1 MHIKKSVL
9 CFFSLLM
16 LVCVAQGQSLTQA
29 PSKALIAAP
38 SSAALNIATPEP
50 AANMVASSPAPQPVA
65 ALPEAPASDLVI
77 GSPEVPVIKPAI
89 ALPEA
94 PSHRFFDKTNLW
106 LHMSVV
112 AGETSDLITTRRILQ
127 AGGREANPL
136 ARPLMRAGLGGQMA
150 ATYGLGEGSAL
161 LASYLLHR
169 TGHHKLERF
178 VPITAFVLEGLATAS
193 NIRTWQRM
201 HTQH

>member
-1 MHIKKSVL
+1 
-9 CFFSLLM
+9 M
-16 LVCVAQGQSLTQA
+16 LACVVQGQIPIPAPIQA
-29 PSKALIAAP
+29 MIEAP
-38 SSAALNIATPEP
+38 SSAALNIAAPKP
-50 AANMVASSPAPQPVA
+50 AANMATSSPAPQPVA

-94 PSHRFFDKTNLW
+94 PSHRFFDRTNLW

-112 AGETSDLITTRRILQ
+112 AGETSDLISTRRILQ

-178 VPITAFVLEGLATAS
+178 APITAFVLEGLATAS
-193 NIRTWQRM
+193 NMRTWERM
-201 HTQH
+201 HAHR

>member
-1 MHIKKSVL
+1 LHIKPVL
-9 CFFSLLM
+9 YFFSALLM
-16 LVCVAQGQSLTQA
+16 LVCVAQGQITIQA
-29 PSKALIAAP
+29 PIKAMIEVP
-38 SSAALNIATPEP
+38 SNAALNIAAPEP
-50 AANMVASSPAPQPVA
+50 AANMVASSLAPQPVA
-65 ALPEAPASDLVI
+65 ALPEAPASELVI
-77 GSPEVPVIKPAI
+77 GLPEVPVIKPAI

-94 PSHRFFDKTNLW
+94 PSHRFFDRTNLW

-127 AGGREANPL
+127 AGGREGNPL

-150 ATYGLGEGSAL
+150 ATYGLGEGSSL
-161 LASYLLHR
+161 LVAYLLHR

-178 VPITAFVLEGLATAS
+178 APITAFVLEGLATAS
-193 NIRTWQRM
+193 NMRTWQRM